1 MMCQG
6 ETELVK
12 IVGVKRLVA
21 GAIKRGETSLSEYD
35 SKRVLGA
42 YGVPITRERLVSS
55 VQDAKKVA
63 GKIGYPVVLK
73 CCAHDLLHKTEAGLI
88 AVGLNSAKEVGEAFK
103 LLRQRVGKGY
113 TGAFIVQEMVKGP
126 RELMIGMKRDN
137 QFGPAVMFGLGGIF
151 TEILEDVS
159 FRLAPLSTKDARQMI
174 TEIRAEKILG
184 GLRGLPAV
192 DTKLLASAIVG
203 VGKAAAENPEI
214 LEIDINPL
222 IVKGNKPIAV
232 DGLIVLAT
240 K

>member
-1 MMCQG
+1 M
-6 ETELVK
+6 K
-12 IVGVKRLVA
+12 IAGVKRLLA

-35 SKRVLGA
+35 SKRVLQA

-55 VQDAKKVA
+55 AKDAKEGA
-63 GKIGYPVVLK
+63 DKIGYPVVLK
-73 CCAHDLLHKTEAGLI
+73 CCAFDLLHKTEAGLI
-88 AVGLNSAKEVGEAFK
+88 AVGLNSAKEVVEALK
-103 LLRQRVGKGY
+103 LLRQRAGEGY

-159 FRLAPLSTKDARQMI
+159 FRLAPLSIKDARQMI
-174 TEIRAEKILG
+174 SEIRAAKILG

-192 DTKLLASAIVG
+192 DKKLLARAIIG

-222 IVKGNKPIAV
+222 IIRGDKPIAV
-232 DGLIVLAT
+232 DGLIVLA
-240 K
+240 KK

>member
-1 MMCQG
+1 M
-6 ETELVK
+6 K
-12 IVGVKRLVA
+12 IAGVKRLLA
-21 GAIKRGETSLSEYD
+21 GAIKRGETSLSEHD
-35 SKRVLGA
+35 SKRVLDA
-42 YGVPITRERLVSS
+42 YGVPITKERLVSS
-55 VQDAKKVA
+55 AKDAKQAA

-103 LLRQRVGKGY
+103 LLRQRAGEGFS
-113 TGAFIVQEMVKGP
+113 GAFIVQEMVKGS

-151 TEILEDVS
+151 TEILQDVS

-174 TEIRAEKILG
+174 TEIRAAKILG
-184 GLRGLPAV
+184 ELRGLPAV
-192 DTKLLASAIVG
+192 DKKLLGSAIVG
-203 VGKAAAENPEI
+203 VGKAAVENPEI

-222 IVKGNKPIAV
+222 IIRDNRPIAV

-240 K
+240 N